1 MRSVR
6 YRFGSFTLDEEAA
19 EMRGP
24 SGPVSLPPKHFALL
38 ALLLSRAPA
47 LVTKEEAFA
56 AVWPGVVV
64 EEANIH
70 NVVSDLRRTLGE
82 GEWIRTVH
90 RKGYAFAGA
99 VHRDGAPAPE
109 SRFELVRGRK
119 RYPLRLGVNVLGR
132 EGDLDVPF
140 DAAEVSRRHAAIT
153 VDDDRAVLEDLGSK
167 NGTFL
172 GRRRIEGEIVLQ
184 DGDEI
189 LIGSVVLVFRTRR
202 GMRSP
207 TVSWPR

>member
-1 MRSVR
+1 MDAVR

-19 EMRGP
+19 ELRGAAGAVP
-24 SGPVSLPPKHFALL
+24 LPPKHFALL

-47 LVTKEEAFA
+47 LVTKDEALS

-70 NVVSDLRRTLGE
+70 NVVSDLRRALGE

-90 RKGYAFAGA
+90 RKGYAFAA
-99 VHRDGAPAPE
+99 SVHRDGAPAPE

-119 RYPLRLGVNVLGR
+119 SYPLRLGVNVLGR

-153 VDDDRAVLEDLGSK
+153 VDDGGAVLEDLRSK

-172 GRRRIEGEIVLQ
+172 GRRRVEGTVPLK

-202 GMRSP
+202 GLRSP
-207 TVSWPR
+207 TVSWP